1 MRTATTPTRRWLRRA
16 VAGGA
21 LAGVLAVVIV
31 GSGIAAAKAKPT
43 NNTPPKIFGAAR
55 VGQVQTGDRGDWSN
69 VNTYAY
75 AWLRCNNNGIGCNPI
90 SGATGTQYT
99 LTAADDG
106 HRIRF
111 RVTATNADGSTAVT
125 SAATAIVTA
134 SGKPANTAAPAISG
148 TPQEGSTLT
157 GSNGTWANAPTK
169 FDYAWLRCDNKGGS
183 CATINGANKNT
194 YVITSGDVNTTLRFR
209 VTASNSAGNDTAQSS
224 PTAVIGKNR
233 GPGCPP
239 GGNPDQVA
247 NINGPARLLVD
258 TFQSDPPVVAKG
270 TQTLTVRFHITS
282 TCGGPVQGALVYSTA
297 TPYNQWSIPPEASS
311 GADGWATLTF
321 QRLRGFPVSSKQQ
334 LVAMFVRA
342 RKGGENPLAGIS
354 NRRLVSVRVNL
365 KS

>member
-1 MRTATTPTRRWLRRA
+1 M
-16 VAGGA
+16 
-21 LAGVLAVVIV
+21 
-31 GSGIAAAKAKPT
+31 
-43 NNTPPKIFGAAR
+43 
-55 VGQVQTGDRGDWSN
+55 
-69 VNTYAY
+69 
-75 AWLRCNNNGIGCNPI
+75 
-90 SGATGTQYT
+90 
-99 LTAADDG
+99 
-106 HRIRF
+106 
-111 RVTATNADGSTAVT
+111 TATNGDGSTVAQ
-125 SAATAIVTA
+125 SAATAVVVA

-157 GSNGTWANAPTK
+157 GSNGTWANSPTK

-194 YVITSGDVNTTLRFR
+194 YVIASGDVNTTIRFR

-233 GPGCPP
+233 GPGCPA

-258 TFQSDPPVVAKG
+258 TFQGAPSVVAKG

-321 QRLRGFPVSSKQQ
+321 TRLRGFPVSSKQQ